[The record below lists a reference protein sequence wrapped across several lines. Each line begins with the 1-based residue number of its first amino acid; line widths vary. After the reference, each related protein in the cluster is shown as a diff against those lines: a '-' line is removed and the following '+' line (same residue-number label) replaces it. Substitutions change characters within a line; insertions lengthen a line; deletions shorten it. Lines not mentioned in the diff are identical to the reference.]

1 MARRLTLLIASL
13 LLLLPIAGA
22 QATGGN
28 TSQPFF
34 DRQVSTGDPI
44 ASLDMGNNLK
54 MKDVTV
60 SSVASTNDGSTIS
73 ATGSLYIGSDTI
85 PLPVSVSYSNTT
97 TRFFSVTTTKGS
109 WSIAIARNSAG
120 SSYATHSGSGV
131 NLNGLSGRLSGS
143 ITNGQVSSGSLT
155 ASLTITGVSYGGAM
169 YSGTAAVSSTG
180 LQATVAVDDLTV
192 NETSVGS
199 LNITASSTT
208 SHVSAS
214 ITFGASGTTINAA
227 LSYTDSKNWSVS
239 IAKNGAADA
248 AAASG
253 APINFNNVSGT
264 IAKTKGSLSTALS
277 VTGVTVGSATFD
289 ANLTASSAGLVA
301 SASVDDLTL
310 ASGYT
315 IQNASITVSTVSN
328 TASISG
334 ALVANPTTVN
344 VSASYTDTNDWS
356 ISVAANSAGAG
367 YAAPNSTTLDIN
379 DISGFVNDV
388 NGNISSALTA
398 SGVALGDGTF
408 DLVATFNADG
418 TFTASASGQSL
429 TIGGM
434 LLNSAAIT
442 LSTATPEAD
451 ITADFTT
458 DAGTFSFDIGAT
470 GISGGGYSLHIA
482 GSAADLAVSSTSSKF
497 AIQSFGFDTTVDVPA
512 TGCTSWDAAVD
523 GSLLMRGDTYT
534 LNKAEI
540 AFSCNTLTKFVFS
553 ISVTHKTS
561 DIKQMT
567 VTLTISW
574 LTYVSGTPTPYTP
587 TFGEKS
593 EYTSKAPY
601 SGTAITYYSGFFG
614 TADVSYLYAFEKGS
628 FNKHLTFG
636 LGFSVAVYQQLVKTA
651 TATSVTHPT
660 TSSCTALNPCYSA
673 GAWDVAI
680 GAMGYF
686 DADERI
692 NGDILCDLNVA
703 PSNDFVCR
711 GSMYVNPSNAG
722 SYHEPMHNI

>member
-1 MARRLTLLIASL
+1 
-13 LLLLPIAGA
+13 
-22 QATGGN
+22 
-28 TSQPFF
+28 
-34 DRQVSTGDPI
+34 
-44 ASLDMGNNLK
+44 
-54 MKDVTV
+54 
-60 SSVASTNDGSTIS
+60 
-73 ATGSLYIGSDTI
+73 
-85 PLPVSVSYSNTT
+85 
-97 TRFFSVTTTKGS
+97 
-109 WSIAIARNSAG
+109 
-120 SSYATHSGSGV
+120 
-131 NLNGLSGRLSGS
+131 
-143 ITNGQVSSGSLT
+143 
-155 ASLTITGVSYGGAM
+155 
-169 YSGTAAVSSTG
+169 
-180 LQATVAVDDLTV
+180 VAVDDLTV
-192 NETSVGS
+192 NGTSVGS

-208 SHVSAS
+208 STVSAS
-214 ITFGASGTTINAA
+214 VTLGTSGPTINAA
-227 LSYTDSKNWSVS
+227 LSYTDSKNWSVTL
-239 IAKNGAADA
+239 ARNGAAGP

-264 IAKTKGSLSTALS
+264 IAKTNGALSTALS

-289 ANLTASSAGLVA
+289 ANLTASSAGFIA

-315 IQNASITVSTVSN
+315 IQNASVTVSTVSN

-356 ISVAANSAGAG
+356 ISIAANSAGAG

-379 DISGFVNDV
+379 DISGTINDV
-388 NGNISSALTA
+388 SGNISSALMA

-470 GISGGGYSLHIA
+470 ALSGGGYSLHIA

-497 AIQSFGFDTTVDVPA
+497 AIQSFGFETTVDVPA
-512 TGCTSWDAAVD
+512 TGCTSWDAAVN
-523 GSLLMRGDTYT
+523 GSLLMRGNTYT
-534 LNKAEI
+534 LNNAEI

-561 DIKQMT
+561 DIEQMT

-601 SGTAITYYSGFFG
+601 SGTPINYYSGFFG
-614 TADVSYLYAFEKGS
+614 TADVSYVYFFNKGS
-628 FNKHLTFG
+628 FNKHITFG
-636 LGFSVAVYQQLVKTA
+636 LGFTVGVYQQLVKTGTGTKA
-651 TATSVTHPT
+651 T
-660 TSSCTALNPCYSA
+660 YSA
-673 GAWDVAI
+673 GAWDVEI

-686 DADERI
+686 DANERI
-692 NGDILCDLNVA
+692 NGDIICDLNVA
-703 PSNDFVCR
+703 PSNDFVCS

-722 SYHEPMHNI
+722 SYHEHMNNI

>member
-1 MARRLTLLIASL
+1 MARRIL
-13 LLLLPIAGA
+13 LLVAAFLLLAPVLAANSA
-22 QATGGN
+22 QAAGTQASFFG
-28 TSQPFF
+28 TS
-34 DRQVSTGDPI
+34 VSQGDSLS
-44 ASLDMGNNLK
+44 SLDMGNNLTLK
-54 MKDVTV
+54 NVSV
-60 SSVASTNDGSTIS
+60 SSVTTAGGGSTSTIS
-73 ATGSLYIGSDTI
+73 ATGSLYIGSDTS
-85 PLPVSVSYSNTT
+85 PLSVSVSYANTT
-97 TRFFSVTTTKGS
+97 TRTLGIPRTNGS
-109 WSIAIARNSAG
+109 WSIAIAKNSAG
-120 SSYATHSGSGV
+120 SGYVPRSGSGV
-131 NLNGLSGRLSGS
+131 NLNGLSGTLAGS
-143 ITNGQVSSGSLT
+143 LPNGSVSSGSLQ

-169 YSGTAAVSSTG
+169 YNGTAAVSSTG
-180 LQATVAVDDLTV
+180 IQATVAVDDLTV
-192 NETSVGS
+192 NGTSVGS
-199 LNITASSTT
+199 LNITASST
-208 SHVSAS
+208 SNAVSAS
-214 ITFGASGTTINAA
+214 VTFGTSGSTVNAA
-227 LSYTDSKNWSVS
+227 LSYTDSKNWSVTL
-239 IAKNGAADA
+239 AGNGGGAARW
-248 AAASG
+248 G

-264 IAKTKGSLSTALS
+264 ISETKGALS
-277 VTGVTVGSATFD
+277 AALNVTGVTVGSATFD
-289 ANLTASSAGLVA
+289 AALTLSSVGFTASAT
-301 SASVDDLTL
+301 VDTVTL

-334 ALVANPTTVN
+334 SLVANPSSVS
-344 VSASYTDTNDWS
+344 VSASYTDANDWS

-379 DISGFVNDV
+379 DISGTINDV
-388 NGNISSALTA
+388 KGNISSALMA

-408 DLVATFNADG
+408 DMVATFNPDG
-418 TFTASASGQSL
+418 TFTASAAGQSL

-442 LSTATPEAD
+442 LSTASPTAD

-497 AIQSFGFDTTVDVPA
+497 AMQSFGFDTTVDVPA
-512 TGCTSWDAAVD
+512 TGCISWDAAVN

-567 VTLTISW
+567 VTLTINWFS
-574 LTYVSGTPTPYTP
+574 THGSYTP
-587 TFGEKS
+587 TFGTKS
-593 EYTSKAPY
+593 QYTSKAPY
-601 SGTAITYYSGFFG
+601 SGTTTHYYSGFFG

-628 FNKHLTFG
+628 FNKHVTFG
-636 LGFSVAVYQQLVKTA
+636 LGFSVAVYQQLVKT
-651 TATSVTHPT
+651 TTPSSVTDPT
-660 TSSCTALNPCYSA
+660 TSGCTALNPCYSA

-692 NGDILCDLNVA
+692 NGDILCNLNVA

-722 SYHEPMHNI
+722 SYHEPIHNI

>member
-1 MARRLTLLIASL
+1 MARRVFLLVAAFL
-13 LLLLPIAGA
+13 LLTPVLAANSA
-22 QATGGN
+22 QAAGTQASFFG
-28 TSQPFF
+28 TS
-34 DRQVSTGDPI
+34 VSQGDSLS
-44 ASLDMGNNLK
+44 SLDMGNNLK
-54 MKDVTV
+54 LKNVSV
-60 SSVASTNDGSTIS
+60 SSVTASGGGSTSTIS
-73 ATGSLYIGSDTI
+73 ATGSLYIGSDTS
-85 PLPVSVSYSNTT
+85 PLSVSVSYANTT
-97 TRFFSVTTTKGS
+97 TRFLNTTTTNGN

-120 SSYATHSGSGV
+120 SGYSPRSGSGV

-143 ITNGQVSSGSLT
+143 ITNGQVSSGSLS
-155 ASLTITGVSYGGAM
+155 ASLAITGVSYGGAM

-192 NETSVGS
+192 NGTSVGS

-208 SHVSAS
+208 STVSAS
-214 ITFGASGTTINAA
+214 VTLGTSGPTINAA
-227 LSYTDSKNWSVS
+227 LSYTDSKNWSVTL
-239 IAKNGAADA
+239 ARNGAAGP

-264 IAKTKGSLSTALS
+264 IAKTNGAVSTALS

-289 ANLTASSAGLVA
+289 ANLTASSAGFIA

-315 IQNASITVSTVSN
+315 IQNASVTVSTVSN

-356 ISVAANSAGAG
+356 ISIAANSAGAG

-379 DISGFVNDV
+379 DISGTINDV
-388 NGNISSALTA
+388 SGNISSALMA

-470 GISGGGYSLHIA
+470 ALSGGGYSLHIA

-497 AIQSFGFDTTVDVPA
+497 AIQSFGFETTVDVPA
-512 TGCTSWDAAVD
+512 TGCTSWDAAVN
-523 GSLLMRGDTYT
+523 GSLLMRGNTYT
-534 LNKAEI
+534 LNNAEI

-561 DIKQMT
+561 DIEQMT

-601 SGTAITYYSGFFG
+601 SGTPINYYSGFFG
-614 TADVSYLYAFEKGS
+614 TADVSYVYFFNKGS
-628 FNKHLTFG
+628 FNKHITFG
-636 LGFSVAVYQQLVKTA
+636 LGFTVGVYQQLVKTGTGTKA
-651 TATSVTHPT
+651 T
-660 TSSCTALNPCYSA
+660 YSA
-673 GAWDVAI
+673 GAWDVEI

-686 DADERI
+686 DANERI
-692 NGDILCDLNVA
+692 NGDIICDLNVA
-703 PSNDFVCR
+703 PSNDFVCS

-722 SYHEPMHNI
+722 SYHEHVNNI

>member
-1 MARRLTLLIASL
+1 MARRIL
-13 LLLLPIAGA
+13 LLVAAFLLLTPVLAANSA
-22 QATGGN
+22 QAAGTQASFFG
-28 TSQPFF
+28 TS
-34 DRQVSTGDPI
+34 VSQGDSLS
-44 ASLDMGNNLK
+44 SLDMGNNLTLK
-54 MKDVTV
+54 NVSV
-60 SSVASTNDGSTIS
+60 SSVTTTNDGSTIS
-73 ATGSLYIGSDTI
+73 ATGSLYIGSDTS
-85 PLPVSVSYSNTT
+85 PLSVSVSYSNTT
-97 TRFFSVTTTKGS
+97 TRLMNVTTPTGN

-120 SSYATHSGSGV
+120 SGYVPRSGSGV
-131 NLNGLSGRLSGS
+131 NLNGLSGTLAGS
-143 ITNGQVSSGSLT
+143 LTNGSVSSGSLK

-180 LQATVAVDDLTV
+180 IQATVAVDDLTV
-192 NETSVGS
+192 NGRSVGS
-199 LNITASSTT
+199 LNITASST
-208 SHVSAS
+208 SSAVSAS
-214 ITFGASGTTINAA
+214 VTFGTSGNTINAA
-227 LSYTDSKNWSVS
+227 LSYTDSKNWSVTL
-239 IAKNGAADA
+239 ARNGAAGA
-248 AAASG
+248 AAAAG

-289 ANLTASSAGLVA
+289 AALTLSSAGFIA

-356 ISVAANSAGAG
+356 ISIAANSAGAG
-367 YAAPNSTTLDIN
+367 YAAPNSTTLDVN
-379 DISGFVNDV
+379 DISGSINDV

-470 GISGGGYSLHIA
+470 ALSGGGYSLHIA

-512 TGCTSWDAAVD
+512 TGCTSWDAAVN
-523 GSLLMRGDTYT
+523 GSLLMRGNTYT
-534 LNKAEI
+534 LNNAEI

-553 ISVTHKTS
+553 ISITHKTS
-561 DIKQMT
+561 DIEQMT
-567 VTLTISW
+567 VTLTINW

-587 TFGEKS
+587 TFGKKS

-614 TADVSYLYAFEKGS
+614 TADVSYVYYFKKGS
-628 FNKHLTFG
+628 FNKHITFG
-636 LGFSVAVYQQLVKTA
+636 LGFTVGVYQQLVKTGTGTKA
-651 TATSVTHPT
+651 T
-660 TSSCTALNPCYSA
+660 YSA
-673 GAWDVAI
+673 GAWDVEI

-686 DADERI
+686 DANERI
-692 NGDILCDLNVA
+692 NGDIFCDLNVA
-703 PSNDFVCR
+703 PSNDFVCS

-722 SYHEPMHNI
+722 SYHEPINNI

>member
-1 MARRLTLLIASL
+1 MARRVFLLVAAFL
-13 LLLLPIAGA
+13 LLTPVLAANSA
-22 QATGGN
+22 QAAGTQASFFG
-28 TSQPFF
+28 TS
-34 DRQVSTGDPI
+34 VSQGDSLS
-44 ASLDMGNNLK
+44 SLDMGNNLK
-54 MKDVTV
+54 LKNVSV
-60 SSVASTNDGSTIS
+60 SSVTASGGGSTSTIS
-73 ATGSLYIGSDTI
+73 ATGSLYIGSDTS
-85 PLPVSVSYSNTT
+85 PLSVSVSYANTT
-97 TRFFSVTTTKGS
+97 TRFLSTTTTNGN

-120 SSYATHSGSGV
+120 SGYSPRSGSGV

-143 ITNGQVSSGSLT
+143 ITNGQVSSGSLS

-192 NETSVGS
+192 NGTSVGS

-208 SHVSAS
+208 STVSAS
-214 ITFGASGTTINAA
+214 VTLGTSGPTINAA
-227 LSYTDSKNWSVS
+227 LSYTDSKNWSVTL
-239 IAKNGAADA
+239 ARNGAAGP

-264 IAKTKGSLSTALS
+264 IAKTNGAVSTALS

-289 ANLTASSAGLVA
+289 ANLTASSAGFIA

-315 IQNASITVSTVSN
+315 IQNASVTVSTVSN

-356 ISVAANSAGAG
+356 ISIAANSAGAG

-379 DISGFVNDV
+379 DISGTINDV
-388 NGNISSALTA
+388 SGNISSALMA

-470 GISGGGYSLHIA
+470 ALSGGGYSLHIA

-497 AIQSFGFDTTVDVPA
+497 AIQSFGFDTTVEVPA
-512 TGCTSWDAAVD
+512 TGCTSWDAAVN
-523 GSLLMRGDTYT
+523 GSLLMRGNTYT
-534 LNKAEI
+534 LNNAEI

-561 DIKQMT
+561 DIEQMT

-601 SGTAITYYSGFFG
+601 SGTPINYYSGFFG
-614 TADVSYLYAFEKGS
+614 TADVSYVYFFNKGS
-628 FNKHLTFG
+628 FNKHITFG
-636 LGFSVAVYQQLVKTA
+636 LGFTVGVYQQLVKTGTGTKA
-651 TATSVTHPT
+651 T
-660 TSSCTALNPCYSA
+660 YSA
-673 GAWDVAI
+673 GAWDVEI

-686 DADERI
+686 DANERI
-692 NGDILCDLNVA
+692 NGDIICDLNVA
-703 PSNDFVCR
+703 PSNDFVCS
-711 GSMYVNPSNAG
+711 GKMYVNPSNAG
-722 SYHEPMHNI
+722 SYHEPLNNI

>member
-1 MARRLTLLIASL
+1 MARRVFLLVAAFL
-13 LLLLPIAGA
+13 LLTPVLAANSA
-22 QATGGN
+22 QAAGTQASFFG
-28 TSQPFF
+28 TS
-34 DRQVSTGDPI
+34 VSQGDSLS
-44 ASLDMGNNLK
+44 SLDMGNNLK
-54 MKDVTV
+54 LKNVSV
-60 SSVASTNDGSTIS
+60 SSVTASGGGSTSTIS
-73 ATGSLYIGSDTI
+73 ATGSLYIGSDTS
-85 PLPVSVSYSNTT
+85 PLSVSVSYANTT
-97 TRFFSVTTTKGS
+97 TRFLNTTTTNGN

-120 SSYATHSGSGV
+120 SGYSPRSGSGV

-143 ITNGQVSSGSLT
+143 ITNGQVSSGSLS

-192 NETSVGS
+192 NGTSVGS

-208 SHVSAS
+208 STVSAS
-214 ITFGASGTTINAA
+214 VTLGTSGPTINAA
-227 LSYTDSKNWSVS
+227 LSYTDSKNWSVTL
-239 IAKNGAADA
+239 ARNGAAGP

-264 IAKTKGSLSTALS
+264 ISKTNGAVSTALS

-289 ANLTASSAGLVA
+289 ANLTASSAGFIA

-315 IQNASITVSTVSN
+315 IQNASVTVSTVSN

-356 ISVAANSAGAG
+356 ISIAANSAGAG

-379 DISGFVNDV
+379 DISGTINDV
-388 NGNISSALTA
+388 SGNISSALMA

-408 DLVATFNADG
+408 DMVATFNADG

-470 GISGGGYSLHIA
+470 ALSGGGYSLHIA

-497 AIQSFGFDTTVDVPA
+497 AIQSFGFETTVDVPA
-512 TGCTSWDAAVD
+512 TGCTSWDAAVN
-523 GSLLMRGDTYT
+523 GSLLMRGNTYT
-534 LNKAEI
+534 LNNAEI

-561 DIKQMT
+561 DIEQMT

-601 SGTAITYYSGFFG
+601 SGTPINYYSGFFG
-614 TADVSYLYAFEKGS
+614 TADVSYVYFFNKGS
-628 FNKHLTFG
+628 FNKHITFG
-636 LGFSVAVYQQLVKTA
+636 LGFTVGVYQQLVKTGTGTKA
-651 TATSVTHPT
+651 T
-660 TSSCTALNPCYSA
+660 YSA
-673 GAWDVAI
+673 GAWDVEI

-686 DADERI
+686 DANERI
-692 NGDILCDLNVA
+692 NGDIICDLNVA
-703 PSNDFVCR
+703 PSNDFVCS

-722 SYHEPMHNI
+722 SYHEHMNNI

>member
-1 MARRLTLLIASL
+1 MARRVFLLVAAFL
-13 LLLLPIAGA
+13 LLTPVLAANSA
-22 QATGGN
+22 QAAGTQASFFG
-28 TSQPFF
+28 TS
-34 DRQVSTGDPI
+34 VSQGDSLS
-44 ASLDMGNNLK
+44 SLDMGNNLK
-54 MKDVTV
+54 LKNVSV
-60 SSVASTNDGSTIS
+60 SSVTADGRGSTSTIS
-73 ATGSLYIGSDTI
+73 ATGSLYIGSDTS
-85 PLPVSVSYSNTT
+85 PLSVSVSYANTT
-97 TRFFSVTTTKGS
+97 TRFLNTTTTNGN

-120 SSYATHSGSGV
+120 SGYSPRSGSGV

-143 ITNGQVSSGSLT
+143 ITNGQVSSGSLS
-155 ASLTITGVSYGGAM
+155 ASLTITGVSYGGAI

-180 LQATVAVDDLTV
+180 IQATVAVDDLTV
-192 NETSVGS
+192 NGTSVGS

-208 SHVSAS
+208 STVSAS
-214 ITFGASGTTINAA
+214 VTLGTSGPTINAA
-227 LSYTDSKNWSVS
+227 LSYTDSKNWSVTL
-239 IAKNGAADA
+239 ARNGAAGP

-264 IAKTKGSLSTALS
+264 IAKTNGAVSTALS

-289 ANLTASSAGLVA
+289 ANLTASSAGFIA

-315 IQNASITVSTVSN
+315 IQNASVTVSTVSN

-356 ISVAANSAGAG
+356 ISIAANSAGAG

-379 DISGFVNDV
+379 DISGTINDV
-388 NGNISSALTA
+388 SGNISSALMA

-470 GISGGGYSLHIA
+470 ALSGGGYSLHIA

-497 AIQSFGFDTTVDVPA
+497 AIQSFGFETTVDVPA
-512 TGCTSWDAAVD
+512 TGCTSWDAAVN
-523 GSLLMRGDTYT
+523 GSLLMRGNTYT
-534 LNKAEI
+534 LNNAEI

-561 DIKQMT
+561 DIEQMT

-574 LTYVSGTPTPYTP
+574 LAYVSGTPTPYTP

-601 SGTAITYYSGFFG
+601 SGTPINYYSGFFG
-614 TADVSYLYAFEKGS
+614 TADVSYVYFFNKGS
-628 FNKHLTFG
+628 FNKHITFG
-636 LGFSVAVYQQLVKTA
+636 LGFTVGVYQQLVKTGTGTKA
-651 TATSVTHPT
+651 T
-660 TSSCTALNPCYSA
+660 YSA
-673 GAWDVAI
+673 GAWDVEI

-686 DADERI
+686 DANERI
-692 NGDILCDLNVA
+692 NGDIICDLNVA
-703 PSNDFVCR
+703 PSNDFVCS

-722 SYHEPMHNI
+722 SYHEHMNNI

>member
-1 MARRLTLLIASL
+1 MARRIL
-13 LLLLPIAGA
+13 LLVAAFLLLTPVLAANSA
-22 QATGGN
+22 QAAGTQASFFG
-28 TSQPFF
+28 TS
-34 DRQVSTGDPI
+34 VSQGDSLS
-44 ASLDMGNNLK
+44 SLDMGNNLTLK
-54 MKDVTV
+54 NASV
-60 SSVASTNDGSTIS
+60 SSVTTTNDGSTIS
-73 ATGSLYIGSDTI
+73 ATGSLYIGSDTS
-85 PLPVSVSYSNTT
+85 PLSVSVSYANTT
-97 TRFFSVTTTKGS
+97 TRFLNTTTTNGN

-120 SSYATHSGSGV
+120 SGYSPRSGSGV

-143 ITNGQVSSGSLT
+143 ITNGQVSSGSLS

-169 YSGTAAVSSTG
+169 YNGTAAVSSTG
-180 LQATVAVDDLTV
+180 IQATVAVDDLTV
-192 NETSVGS
+192 NGTSVGS
-199 LNITASSTT
+199 LNITASST
-208 SHVSAS
+208 SSAVSAS
-214 ITFGASGTTINAA
+214 VTFGTSGKTINAA
-227 LSYTDSKNWSVS
+227 LSYTDSKNWSVTL
-239 IAKNGAADA
+239 ARNGAAGA
-248 AAASG
+248 AAAAG
-253 APINFNNVSGT
+253 ALINFNNVSGT
-264 IAKTKGSLSTALS
+264 IAKTKGSLSTSLS

-289 ANLTASSAGLVA
+289 AALTLSSAGFIA

-356 ISVAANSAGAG
+356 ISIAANSAGAG
-367 YAAPNSTTLDIN
+367 YAAPNSTTLDVN
-379 DISGFVNDV
+379 DISGSINDV

-470 GISGGGYSLHIA
+470 ALSGGGYSLHIA

-512 TGCTSWDAAVD
+512 TGCTSWDAAVN
-523 GSLLMRGDTYT
+523 GSLLMRGNTYT
-534 LNKAEI
+534 LNNAEI

-553 ISVTHKTS
+553 ISITHKTS
-561 DIKQMT
+561 DIEQMT

-587 TFGEKS
+587 TFGKKS

-614 TADVSYLYAFEKGS
+614 TADVSYVYYFKKGS
-628 FNKHLTFG
+628 FNKHITFG
-636 LGFSVAVYQQLVKTA
+636 LGFTVGVYQQLVKTGTGTKA
-651 TATSVTHPT
+651 T
-660 TSSCTALNPCYSA
+660 YSA
-673 GAWDVAI
+673 GAWDVEI

-686 DADERI
+686 DANERI
-692 NGDILCDLNVA
+692 NGDIFCDLNVA
-703 PSNDFVCR
+703 PSNDFVCS

-722 SYHEPMHNI
+722 SYHEPINNI

>member
-1 MARRLTLLIASL
+1 MARRIL
-13 LLLLPIAGA
+13 LLVAAFLLLTPVLAANSA
-22 QATGGN
+22 QAAGTQASFFG
-28 TSQPFF
+28 TS
-34 DRQVSTGDPI
+34 VSQGDSLS
-44 ASLDMGNNLK
+44 SLDMGNNLTLK
-54 MKDVTV
+54 NASV
-60 SSVASTNDGSTIS
+60 SSVTTTNDGSTIS
-73 ATGSLYIGSDTI
+73 ATGSLYIGSDTS
-85 PLPVSVSYSNTT
+85 PLSVSVSYANTT
-97 TRFFSVTTTKGS
+97 TRFLNTTTTNGN

-120 SSYATHSGSGV
+120 SGYSPRSGSGV

-143 ITNGQVSSGSLT
+143 ITNGQVSSGSLS

-169 YSGTAAVSSTG
+169 YNGTAAVSSTG
-180 LQATVAVDDLTV
+180 IQATVAVDDLTV
-192 NETSVGS
+192 NGTSVGS
-199 LNITASSTT
+199 LNITASST
-208 SHVSAS
+208 SSAVSAS
-214 ITFGASGTTINAA
+214 VTFGTSGKTINAA
-227 LSYTDSKNWSVS
+227 LSYTDSKNWSVTL
-239 IAKNGAADA
+239 ARNGAAGA
-248 AAASG
+248 AAAAG

-264 IAKTKGSLSTALS
+264 IAKTKGSLSTSLS

-289 ANLTASSAGLVA
+289 AALTLSSAGFIA

-356 ISVAANSAGAG
+356 ISIAANSAGAG
-367 YAAPNSTTLDIN
+367 YAAPNSTTLDVN
-379 DISGFVNDV
+379 DISGSINDV

-470 GISGGGYSLHIA
+470 ALSGGGYSLHIA

-512 TGCTSWDAAVD
+512 TGCTSWDAAVN
-523 GSLLMRGDTYT
+523 GSLLMRGNTYT
-534 LNKAEI
+534 LNNAEI

-553 ISVTHKTS
+553 ISITHKTS
-561 DIKQMT
+561 DIEQMT

-587 TFGEKS
+587 TFGKKS

-614 TADVSYLYAFEKGS
+614 TADVSYVYYFKKGS
-628 FNKHLTFG
+628 FNKHITFG
-636 LGFSVAVYQQLVKTA
+636 LGFTVGVYQQLVKTGTGTKA
-651 TATSVTHPT
+651 T
-660 TSSCTALNPCYSA
+660 YSA
-673 GAWDVAI
+673 GAWDVEI

-686 DADERI
+686 DANERI
-692 NGDILCDLNVA
+692 NGDIFCDLNVA
-703 PSNDFVCR
+703 PSNDFVCS

-722 SYHEPMHNI
+722 SYHEPINNI

>member
-1 MARRLTLLIASL
+1 MARRVFLLVAAFL
-13 LLLLPIAGA
+13 LLTPVLAANSA
-22 QATGGN
+22 QAAGTQASFFG
-28 TSQPFF
+28 TS
-34 DRQVSTGDPI
+34 VSQGDSLS
-44 ASLDMGNNLK
+44 SLDMGNNLK
-54 MKDVTV
+54 LKNVSV
-60 SSVASTNDGSTIS
+60 SSVTAAGGGSTSAIS
-73 ATGSLYIGSDTI
+73 ATGSLYIGSDTS
-85 PLPVSVSYSNTT
+85 PLSVSVSYSNTT
-97 TRFFSVTTTKGS
+97 TRFLNTTTTNGN

-120 SSYATHSGSGV
+120 TGYSPRSGSGV

-143 ITNGQVSSGSLT
+143 ITNGQVSSGSLS

-180 LQATVAVDDLTV
+180 IQATVAVDDLTV
-192 NETSVGS
+192 NGTSVGS

-208 SHVSAS
+208 STVSAS
-214 ITFGASGTTINAA
+214 VTLGTSGPTINAA
-227 LSYTDSKNWSVS
+227 LSYTDSKNWSVTL
-239 IAKNGAADA
+239 ARNGAAGP

-253 APINFNNVSGT
+253 APINFSNISGT
-264 IAKTKGSLSTALS
+264 IAKTNGAVSTALS

-289 ANLTASSAGLVA
+289 ANLTASSAGFIA

-315 IQNASITVSTVSN
+315 IQNASVTVSTVSN

-356 ISVAANSAGAG
+356 ISIAANSAGAG

-379 DISGFVNDV
+379 DISGTINDV
-388 NGNISSALTA
+388 SGNISSALMA

-470 GISGGGYSLHIA
+470 ALSGGGYSLHIA

-512 TGCTSWDAAVD
+512 TGCTSWDAAVN
-523 GSLLMRGDTYT
+523 GSLLMRGNTYT
-534 LNKAEI
+534 LNNAEI

-561 DIKQMT
+561 DIEQMT

-601 SGTAITYYSGFFG
+601 SGTPINYYSGFFG
-614 TADVSYLYAFEKGS
+614 TADVSYVYFFNKGS
-628 FNKHLTFG
+628 FNKHITFG
-636 LGFSVAVYQQLVKTA
+636 LGFTVGVYQQLVKTGTGTKA
-651 TATSVTHPT
+651 T
-660 TSSCTALNPCYSA
+660 YSA
-673 GAWDVAI
+673 GAWDVEI

-686 DADERI
+686 DANERI
-692 NGDILCDLNVA
+692 NGDIICDLNVA
-703 PSNDFVCR
+703 PSNDFVCS

-722 SYHEPMHNI
+722 SYHEHMNNI

>member
-1 MARRLTLLIASL
+1 MARRVVLLIAAFIL
-13 LLLLPIAGA
+13 LTPVLAANSAQAAGA
-22 QATGGN
+22 GASFFG
-28 TSQPFF
+28 TS
-34 DRQVSTGDPI
+34 VSQGD
-44 ASLDMGNNLK
+44 SLSTVDMGNNLK
-54 MKDVTV
+54 LRNVSV
-60 SSVASTNDGSTIS
+60 SSVTGGGGASTSTIS
-73 ATGSLYIGSDTI
+73 ATGSLYIGSDTS
-85 PLPVSVSYSNTT
+85 PLSVSVSYSNTT
-97 TRFFSVTTTKGS
+97 TRSMNVTTTTGD
-109 WSIAIARNSAG
+109 WSIRIARNSAG
-120 SSYATHSGSGV
+120 SGYAPLSGSGV
-131 NLNGLSGRLSGS
+131 NLNGLSGRLAGS
-143 ITNGQVSSGSLT
+143 LTNGSVSSGSLDT
-155 ASLTITGVSYGGAM
+155 SLTITGVSYGGAT

-180 LQATVAVDDLTV
+180 IQATVAVDDLTV
-192 NETSVGS
+192 NGKSVGS

-208 SHVSAS
+208 STTSAS
-214 ITFGASGTTINAA
+214 VTFGTSGTTVNAA

-239 IAKNGAADA
+239 LARNGAVGP

-264 IAKTKGSLSTALS
+264 IAKTKGAVSTALS

-289 ANLTASSAGLVA
+289 ATLTASSAGLVA

-315 IQNASITVSTVSN
+315 IQNASITVSTASN

-334 ALVANPTTVN
+334 ALVANPTTVD

-356 ISVAANSAGAG
+356 ISIAANSAGAG

-379 DISGFVNDV
+379 DISGAINDV
-388 NGNISSALTA
+388 SGNISSALTA

-470 GISGGGYSLHIA
+470 ALSGGGYSLHIA

-512 TGCTSWDAAVD
+512 TGCTSWDAAVN
-523 GSLLMRGDTYT
+523 GSLLMRGDTFT
-534 LNKAEI
+534 LNDAEI

-553 ISVTHKTS
+553 ITLSHKTS
-561 DIKQMT
+561 DVAMKS

-574 LTYVSGTPTPYTP
+574 LTYVSGVPTPYTP
-587 TFGEKS
+587 TFGTKS
-593 EYTSKAPY
+593 QYTSKAPY
-601 SGTAITYYSGFFG
+601 SGTAIKYYSGFFG
-614 TADVSYLYAFEKGS
+614 TADFSYLYYFQKGS
-628 FNKHLTFG
+628 FNKHITFG
-636 LGFSVAVYQQLVKTA
+636 LGFTVGVYQQMVKTGVA
-651 TATSVTHPT
+651 VNPT
-660 TSSCTALNPCYSA
+660 YSA
-673 GAWDVAI
+673 GAWDVEI

-692 NGDILCDLNVA
+692 NGDIICDLNVA
-703 PSNDFVCR
+703 PSNDFVCSGR
-711 GSMYVNPSNAG
+711 MYVNPSTAG
-722 SYHEPMHNI
+722 SYHESMKNI

>member
-1 MARRLTLLIASL
+1 MARRVFLLVAAFL
-13 LLLLPIAGA
+13 LLTPVLAANSA
-22 QATGGN
+22 QAAGTQASFFG
-28 TSQPFF
+28 TS
-34 DRQVSTGDPI
+34 VSQGDSLS
-44 ASLDMGNNLK
+44 SLDMGNNLK
-54 MKDVTV
+54 LKNVSV
-60 SSVASTNDGSTIS
+60 SSVTAAGGGSTSTIS
-73 ATGSLYIGSDTI
+73 ATGSLYIGSDTS
-85 PLPVSVSYSNTT
+85 PLSVSVSYSNTT
-97 TRFFSVTTTKGS
+97 TRFLNTTTTNGN

-120 SSYATHSGSGV
+120 SGYSPRSGSGV

-143 ITNGQVSSGSLT
+143 ITNGQVSSGSLS

-192 NETSVGS
+192 NGTSVGS

-208 SHVSAS
+208 STVSAS
-214 ITFGASGTTINAA
+214 VTLGTSGPTINAA
-227 LSYTDSKNWSVS
+227 LSYTDSKNWSVTL
-239 IAKNGAADA
+239 ARNGAAGP

-264 IAKTKGSLSTALS
+264 IAKTNGAVSTALS

-289 ANLTASSAGLVA
+289 ANLTASSAGFIA

-315 IQNASITVSTVSN
+315 IQNASVTVSTVSN

-356 ISVAANSAGAG
+356 ISIAANSAGAG

-379 DISGFVNDV
+379 DISGTINDV
-388 NGNISSALTA
+388 SGNISSALMA

-434 LLNSAAIT
+434 LLSSAAIT

-470 GISGGGYSLHIA
+470 ALSGGGYSLHIA

-497 AIQSFGFDTTVDVPA
+497 AIQSFGFETTVDVPA
-512 TGCTSWDAAVD
+512 TGCTSWDAAVN
-523 GSLLMRGDTYT
+523 GSLLMRGNTYT
-534 LNKAEI
+534 LNNAEI

-601 SGTAITYYSGFFG
+601 SGTPINYYSGFFG
-614 TADVSYLYAFEKGS
+614 TADVSYVYFFNKGS
-628 FNKHLTFG
+628 FNKHITFG
-636 LGFSVAVYQQLVKTA
+636 LGFTVGVYQQLVKTGTGTKA
-651 TATSVTHPT
+651 T
-660 TSSCTALNPCYSA
+660 YSA
-673 GAWDVAI
+673 GAWDVEI

-686 DADERI
+686 DANERI
-692 NGDILCDLNVA
+692 NGDIICDLNVA
-703 PSNDFVCR
+703 PSNDFVCS

-722 SYHEPMHNI
+722 SYHEHMNNI

>member
-1 MARRLTLLIASL
+1 MARRVVLLIAAFL
-13 LLLLPIAGA
+13 LLTSALPANSA
-22 QATGGN
+22 QAAN
-28 TSQPFF
+28 TQVPFF
-34 DRQVSTGDPI
+34 GTSVSEGDSLS
-44 ASLDMGNNLK
+44 SLDMGNNLK
-54 MKDVTV
+54 LKNVSV
-60 SSVASTNDGSTIS
+60 SSVTTAGGGSTSTIS
-73 ATGSLYIGSDTI
+73 ATGSLYIGSDSS
-85 PLPVSVSYSNTT
+85 PLSVSVSYANTT
-97 TRFFSVTTTKGS
+97 TRFMNVTTTNGS

-120 SSYATHSGSGV
+120 SDYAPHSGSGV
-131 NLNGLSGRLSGS
+131 NLNGLSGKLSGS
-143 ITNGQVSSGSLT
+143 LTNGSVSSGSLR

-180 LQATVAVDDLTV
+180 IQATVAVDDLSV
-192 NETSVGS
+192 NGTSVGS

-208 SHVSAS
+208 STVSAS
-214 ITFGASGTTINAA
+214 VTFGTSGNTINAA
-227 LSYTDSKNWSVS
+227 LSYTDSKNWSVTL
-239 IAKNGAADA
+239 ARNGAAGA

-264 IAKTKGSLSTALS
+264 IARTKGALSTALS

-289 ANLTASSAGLVA
+289 ANLAASSAGLIA
-301 SASVDDLTL
+301 SASVGDLTL

-315 IQNASITVSTVSN
+315 IQNASVTVSTVSN

-356 ISVAANSAGAG
+356 ISIAANSAGAG
-367 YAAPNSTTLDIN
+367 YAAPSSTTLDIN
-379 DISGFVNDV
+379 DISGTVNDV

-408 DLVATFNADG
+408 DMVATFNADG

-470 GISGGGYSLHIA
+470 ALSGGGYSLHIA
-482 GSAADLAVSSTSSKF
+482 GSAADLAVSSTSSDF
-497 AIQSFGFDTTVDVPA
+497 ALQSFGFDTTVDVPA
-512 TGCTSWDAAVD
+512 TGCTSWHAAVN
-523 GSLLMRGDTYT
+523 GSLLMRGNTYT
-534 LNKAEI
+534 LNNAEI

-561 DIKQMT
+561 DIEQMT

-601 SGTAITYYSGFFG
+601 SGTAINYYSGFFG
-614 TADVSYLYAFEKGS
+614 TADVSYVYFFNKGS
-628 FNKHLTFG
+628 FNKHITFG
-636 LGFSVAVYQQLVKTA
+636 LGFTVGVYQQLVKTGTGTKA
-651 TATSVTHPT
+651 T
-660 TSSCTALNPCYSA
+660 YSA
-673 GAWDVAI
+673 GAWDVEI

-686 DADERI
+686 DANERI
-692 NGDILCDLNVA
+692 NGDIICDLNVA
-703 PSNDFVCR
+703 PSNDFVCS

-722 SYHEPMHNI
+722 SYHEHMNNI

>member
-1 MARRLTLLIASL
+1 MARRVFLLVAAFL
-13 LLLLPIAGA
+13 LLTPVLTANSA
-22 QATGGN
+22 QAAGTQASFFG
-28 TSQPFF
+28 TS
-34 DRQVSTGDPI
+34 VSQGDSLS
-44 ASLDMGNNLK
+44 SLDMGNNLK
-54 MKDVTV
+54 LKNVSV
-60 SSVASTNDGSTIS
+60 SSVTASGGGSTSTIS
-73 ATGSLYIGSDTI
+73 ATGSLYIGSDTS
-85 PLPVSVSYSNTT
+85 PLSVSVSYANTT
-97 TRFFSVTTTKGS
+97 TRFLSTTTTNGS

-120 SSYATHSGSGV
+120 SGYSPRSGSGV

-143 ITNGQVSSGSLT
+143 ITNGQVSSGSLS
-155 ASLTITGVSYGGAM
+155 ASLAITGVSYGGAM

-192 NETSVGS
+192 NGTSVGS

-208 SHVSAS
+208 STVSAS
-214 ITFGASGTTINAA
+214 VTLGTSGPTINAA
-227 LSYTDSKNWSVS
+227 LSYTDSKNWSVTL
-239 IAKNGAADA
+239 ARNGAAGP

-264 IAKTKGSLSTALS
+264 IAKTNGLLSTALS

-289 ANLTASSAGLVA
+289 ANLTASSAGFIA

-315 IQNASITVSTVSN
+315 IQNASVTVSTVSN

-356 ISVAANSAGAG
+356 ISIAANSAGAG

-379 DISGFVNDV
+379 DISGTINDV
-388 NGNISSALTA
+388 SGNISSALMA

-470 GISGGGYSLHIA
+470 ALSGGGYSLHIA

-497 AIQSFGFDTTVDVPA
+497 AIQSFGFETTVDVPA
-512 TGCTSWDAAVD
+512 TGCTSWDAAVN
-523 GSLLMRGDTYT
+523 GSLLMRGNTYT
-534 LNKAEI
+534 LNNAEI

-561 DIKQMT
+561 DIEQMT

-601 SGTAITYYSGFFG
+601 SGTPINYYSGFFG
-614 TADVSYLYAFEKGS
+614 TADVSYVYFFNKGS
-628 FNKHLTFG
+628 FNKHITFG
-636 LGFSVAVYQQLVKTA
+636 LGFTVGVYQQLVKTGTGTKA
-651 TATSVTHPT
+651 T
-660 TSSCTALNPCYSA
+660 YSA
-673 GAWDVAI
+673 GAWDVEI

-686 DADERI
+686 DANERI
-692 NGDILCDLNVA
+692 NGDIICDLNVA
-703 PSNDFVCR
+703 PSNDFVCS

-722 SYHEPMHNI
+722 SYHEHMNNI

>member
-1 MARRLTLLIASL
+1 MARRVFLLVAAFL
-13 LLLLPIAGA
+13 LLTPVLAANSA
-22 QATGGN
+22 QAAGTQASFLG
-28 TSQPFF
+28 TS
-34 DRQVSTGDPI
+34 VSQGDSLS
-44 ASLDMGNNLK
+44 SLDMGNNLK
-54 MKDVTV
+54 LKNVSV
-60 SSVASTNDGSTIS
+60 SSVTAAGGGSTSTIS
-73 ATGSLYIGSDTI
+73 ATGSLYIGSDTS
-85 PLPVSVSYSNTT
+85 PLSVSVSYSNTT
-97 TRFFSVTTTKGS
+97 TRFLNTTTTNGN

-120 SSYATHSGSGV
+120 SGYSPRSGSGV

-143 ITNGQVSSGSLT
+143 ITNGQVSSGSLS

-192 NETSVGS
+192 NGTSVGS

-208 SHVSAS
+208 STVSAS
-214 ITFGASGTTINAA
+214 VTLGTSGPTINAA
-227 LSYTDSKNWSVS
+227 LSYTDSKNWSVTL
-239 IAKNGAADA
+239 ARNGAAGP

-264 IAKTKGSLSTALS
+264 IAKTNGALSTALS

-289 ANLTASSAGLVA
+289 ANLTASSAGFIA

-315 IQNASITVSTVSN
+315 IQNASVTVSTVSN

-356 ISVAANSAGAG
+356 ISIDANSAGAG

-379 DISGFVNDV
+379 DISGTINDV
-388 NGNISSALTA
+388 SGNISSALMA

-470 GISGGGYSLHIA
+470 ALSGGGYSLHIA

-497 AIQSFGFDTTVDVPA
+497 AIQSFGFETTVDVPA
-512 TGCTSWDAAVD
+512 TGCTSWDAAVN
-523 GSLLMRGDTYT
+523 GSLLMRGNTYT
-534 LNKAEI
+534 LNNAEI

-561 DIKQMT
+561 DIEQMT

-601 SGTAITYYSGFFG
+601 SGTPINYYSGFFG
-614 TADVSYLYAFEKGS
+614 TADVSYVYFFNKGS
-628 FNKHLTFG
+628 FNKHITFG
-636 LGFSVAVYQQLVKTA
+636 LGFTVGVYQQLVKTGTGTKA
-651 TATSVTHPT
+651 T
-660 TSSCTALNPCYSA
+660 YSA
-673 GAWDVAI
+673 GAWDVEI

-686 DADERI
+686 DANERI
-692 NGDILCDLNVA
+692 NGDIICDLNVA
-703 PSNDFVCR
+703 PSNDFVCS

-722 SYHEPMHNI
+722 SYHEHMNNI